1 MAMNGIGQFDLYN
14 NYINRAEEQDALRIA
29 RENSNLKPQEEN
41 AGETEPKEVSLSL
54 NLDGIRARQNMS
66 LSDVSVTMNQPS
78 SSSFEM
84 KALSYQPDGDEVDK
98 ALSDMQKDSALMK
111 YSYFVGE
118 SNVIMDNEDGVVL
131 LKPSINPEQN

>member
-1 MAMNGIGQFDLYN
+1 MAMNGIGQIDLYN
-14 NYINRAEEQDALRIA
+14 NYINRVEEQDALRTA
-29 RENSNLKPQEEN
+29 RESSNLKPQEESVPSKQP
-41 AGETEPKEVSLSL
+41 EEVSLSL

-66 LSDVSVTMNQPS
+66 LDDVSVSMNQPS

-84 KALSYQPDGDEVDK
+84 KALSFRPDEDEVDK

-131 LKPSINPEQN
+131 LKPSVNPEQN

>member
-14 NYINRAEEQDALRIA
+14 NYMNRVEVQDRIRVNEA
-29 RENSNLKPQEEN
+29 QSEKPSQENSVAEN
-41 AGETEPKEVSLSL
+41 PKEEISLSL

-66 LSDVSVTMNQPS
+66 LTDVSLSMNQTS

-84 KALSYQPDGDEVDK
+84 KAMSFRPEEDEMDK
-98 ALSDMQKDSALMK
+98 AFSDMQKDSALMQ
-111 YSYFVGE
+111 YSYFVGD

-131 LKPSINPEQN
+131 LKPPVE